1 MKIPI
6 RLYSISAMFVLLAG
20 CASPPKPD
28 TRVELV
34 ATCKESDKT
43 GCELIY
49 DTLRQHGIVA
59 IGVSSGGWDDVNVS
73 ESRAAEARRIL
84 SKLSTEGHSF
94 RVIDK

>member
-1 MKIPI
+1 MKKNIFI
-6 RLYSISAMFVLLAG
+6 SILFLLLAG
-20 CASPPKPD
+20 CASHPKPD
-28 TRVELV
+28 TRMVVV

-49 DTLRQHGIVA
+49 GTLRQHGIVA
-59 IGVSSGGWDDVNVS
+59 IGVASGGWDDVNVG

-84 SKLSTEGHSF
+84 SKLSAEGHSF